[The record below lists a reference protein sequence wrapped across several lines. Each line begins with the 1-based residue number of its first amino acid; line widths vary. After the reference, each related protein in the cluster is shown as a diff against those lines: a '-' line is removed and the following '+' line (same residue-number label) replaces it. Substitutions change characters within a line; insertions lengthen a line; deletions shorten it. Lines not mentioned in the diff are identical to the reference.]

1 MQIAGN
7 ARIGELIGLHF
18 SERFIGHVD
27 DPCSQLCDAPLHLI
41 RRLDRVDAASAHAAP
56 VSADAP
62 LNAAMA
68 FDAGAF
74 GAKDTMEIPLSIQT
88 YGAGT
93 IAR

>member
-1 MQIAGN
+1 MSTTLVRNFVMPRYISFVAST
-7 ARIGELIGLHF
+7 GLM
-18 SERFIGHVD
+18 
-27 DPCSQLCDAPLHLI
+27 L
-41 RRLDRVDAASAHAAP
+41 ASAHAAP

-62 LNAAMA
+62 LNAAMVV
-68 FDAGAF
+68 DAGAF